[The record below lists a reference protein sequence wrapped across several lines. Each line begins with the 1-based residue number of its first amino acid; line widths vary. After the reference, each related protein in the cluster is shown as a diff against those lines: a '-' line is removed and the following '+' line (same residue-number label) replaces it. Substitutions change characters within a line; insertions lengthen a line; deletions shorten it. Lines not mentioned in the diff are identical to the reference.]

1 MNAHATH
8 RAISAYNKADYAL
21 WEAHERQVQ
30 AKDHL
35 IALLAAYPVT
45 TDDLAIRHHIICTEQ
60 RELTDEDRRF
70 FGMEDDI

>member
-8 RAISAYNKADYAL
+8 RAISAYNKTQLDLRRAQDAFRL
-21 WEAHERQVQ
+21 SRGLLIELL
-30 AKDHL
+30 KD
-35 IALLAAYPVT
+35 YPVT